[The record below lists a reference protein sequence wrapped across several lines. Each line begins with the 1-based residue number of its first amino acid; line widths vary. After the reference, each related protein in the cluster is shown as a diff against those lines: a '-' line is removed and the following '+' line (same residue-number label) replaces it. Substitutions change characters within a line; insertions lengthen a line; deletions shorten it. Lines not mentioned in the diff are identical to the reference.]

1 MARGGA
7 GSESRAGFESR
18 AGSESRAGTKG
29 VPRADREQQIL
40 LAACEVFG
48 TTGFAATSVVTIAE
62 RAGIS
67 KPLIYQ
73 YFSSKEGL
81 FTAALHFGG
90 AILADEIERIARTD
104 VVGLERGLQTLRGI
118 FATLAPQPWLWRLF
132 FDPTAPRTGAAAE
145 EVAGYVS
152 RITVLAQEGVAE
164 LMHLSGN
171 DDPLDVSAMTA
182 VWLAI
187 VDALV
192 VWWLDHLDQTAEEM
206 TERCM
211 RLFLAVASAEA
222 PRIG

>member
-1 MARGGA
+1 MARDRDV
-7 GSESRAGFESR
+7 SR
-18 AGSESRAGTKG
+18 SRAGTKG

-48 TTGFAATSVVTIAE
+48 TEGFAATSVVTVAE

-73 YFSSKEGL
+73 YFASKEGL

-104 VVGLERGLQTLRGI
+104 VVGLERGLLTLRGI
-118 FATLAPQPWLWRLF
+118 FETLAPQPWLWRLF
-132 FDPTAPRTGAAAE
+132 FDASAPSTGAAAD

-152 RITVLAQEGVAE
+152 RITVLAEEGVAE
-164 LMHLSGN
+164 LMHLAGN
-171 DDPLDVSAMTA
+171 DDVLDVSAMTA
-182 VWLAI
+182 VWLSI

-192 VWWLDHLDQTAEEM
+192 TWWLDHLDQSAEQM
-206 TERCM
+206 TERCA
-211 RLFLAVASAEA
+211 RLFLAVAAAEFPA
-222 PRIG
+222 RGEEVFIER

>member
-1 MARGGA
+1 MARDPA
-7 GSESRAGFESR
+7 LSA
-18 AGSESRAGTKG
+18 SRAGTKG

-48 TTGFAATSVVTIAE
+48 TEGFAATSMVTVAD

-73 YFSSKEGL
+73 YFDSKEGL
-81 FTAALHFGG
+81 FTAALHYGG

-118 FATLAPQPWLWRLF
+118 FDTLAPQPWLWRLF
-132 FDPTAPRTGAAAE
+132 FDPSAPSIGAAAD

-152 RITVLAQEGVAE
+152 RITVLAEEGVAE
-164 LMHLSGN
+164 LMHLVDM

-182 VWLAI
+182 VWMSI

-192 VWWLDHLDQTAEEM
+192 TWWLDHLDQTADQM
-206 TERCM
+206 ADRCARM
-211 RLFLAVASAEA
+211 FLAVAAAELPVA
-222 PRIG
+222 VRPPLRA

>member
-1 MARGGA
+1 MARNGN
-7 GSESRAGFESR
+7 GST
-18 AGSESRAGTKG
+18 SRAGTKG

-48 TTGFAATSVVTIAE
+48 TEGFAATSVVAVAE

-73 YFSSKEGL
+73 YFESKEGL

-104 VVGLERGLQTLRGI
+104 IVGLERGLQTLRGI
-118 FATLAPQPWLWRLF
+118 FATLSPQPWLWRLF
-132 FDPTAPRTGAAAE
+132 FDPTAPTTGAAAE
-145 EVAGYVS
+145 ELAGYVS
-152 RITVLAQEGVAE
+152 RITVLAEEGVAE
-164 LMHLSGN
+164 LMHLAGN

-182 VWLAI
+182 VWLSI

-192 VWWLDHLDQTAEEM
+192 TWWLDHLDQTADQM
-206 TERCM
+206 TERCA
-211 RLFLAVASAEA
+211 RLFFAVASADV
-222 PRIG
+222 PVLG